1 MVLAIEK
8 DLGDL
13 QCEHQGSVA
22 LMDRE
27 QPLISDH
34 LMIDSENILLHCPVV
49 LVNFSIFQIS
59 LSGDKGFF

>member
-1 MVLAIEK
+1 
-8 DLGDL
+8 
-13 QCEHQGSVA
+13 
-22 LMDRE
+22 MDRE